1 MLKIGSQTAGWYNV
15 NDPDGSFAF
24 IKSCGFDA
32 VDFNIDG
39 FIPVNDMAKKQEHGP
54 YQSFFDKSVEELIA
68 YFTPMKAAAEKHGIT
83 FCQMH
88 GPDKLWFPDRDEL
101 NEYLIGVFEKC
112 FAVAQFLSCPAVV
125 VHPVQRPT
133 KKEEWEVNMAAYKRL
148 IPAAKQYGVKVC
160 LENLFVHRGMMPL
173 EAPCADGA
181 EACLY
186 VDTLN
191 EAAGEEVFGFCF
203 DVGHANLLH
212 KNLSHYIETLGHR
225 LTCLHIHDNDGQNDL
240 HMAPYT
246 QTRYY
251 KTCTCALDWEL
262 FIQGLRRINY
272 RGSMCFETF
281 RVTNLTPKPLWDS
294 VLTHI
299 INIGKYFRDRILAE
313 EE

>member
-39 FIPVNDMAKKQEHGP
+39 FIPVNEMAKKQEHGP
-54 YQSFFDKSVEELIA
+54 YQSFFDKTVEELIA

-203 DVGHANLLH
+203 DVGHANLLGR
-212 KNLSHYIETLGHR
+212 KIGEFVKTLGHR
-225 LTCLHIHDNDGQNDL
+225 LTILHIHENDGRYDEHSL
-240 HMAPYT
+240 PYT
-246 QTRYY
+246 GVCDWGGTR
-251 KTCTCALDWEL
+251 TCDWDAFVNALKE
-262 FIQGLRRINY
+262 IGY
-272 RGSMCFETF
+272 RGTLCFEVF
-281 RVTNLTPKPLWDS
+281 RLQVYFPRRVWKESMQLVS
-294 VLTHI
+294 A
-299 INIGKYFRDRILAE
+299 IGRYWSDRIE
-313 EE
+313 GIEP